1 MIIRRNRYGRSSDLL
16 HFNSLPMNV
25 ITVTLIIETFS
36 EVHSSGDCPGFTPD
50 SLIKYMHLCANTK
63 SNYGSNV

>member
-1 MIIRRNRYGRSSDLL
+1 
-16 HFNSLPMNV
+16 MNV

-50 SLIKYMHLCANTK
+50 SLIKFDAILYNRELLNLFWGDDSTLIIFCMVV
-63 SNYGSNV
+63 SSRNYFAQ